1 MRKYARDPGTVAR
14 RMLHR
19 DVIGPLGQKGE
30 GMTDSVKSDNEK
42 PCRISELQVGDT
54 FFTIVSVQSE
64 TARDTAYDKV
74 KKLILSNVNLSG
86 NFTENR

>member
-1 MRKYARDPGTVAR
+1 
-14 RMLHR
+14 
-19 DVIGPLGQKGE
+19 
-30 GMTDSVKSDNEK
+30 MTGSVKQDKEN

-74 KKLILSNVNLSG
+74 KKLILSNVNLSIDSA
-86 NFTENR
+86 ENC